1 MMMGD
6 NLESTRICSTNVLP
20 KRSVM
25 FNQSCG
31 CVSIMAHQRRQ
42 MCAMPGTQH
51 KVVFLTGLLE
61 GARTDSICKGSPC
74 SVESEQRNRNVGTH
88 YSPGVDRAASF
99 DVEMVDGPGQ
109 NRKKNQNS
117 EDSEGEGF
125 TGQCRSGDKG
135 GIAEADDGPAQNRKK
150 LERPKKGRGSPG
162 NVEMEM
168 GRC

>member
-1 MMMGD
+1 M
-6 NLESTRICSTNVLP
+6 
-20 KRSVM
+20 
-25 FNQSCG
+25 
-31 CVSIMAHQRRQ
+31 
-42 MCAMPGTQH
+42 
-51 KVVFLTGLLE
+51 
-61 GARTDSICKGSPC
+61 
-74 SVESEQRNRNVGTH
+74 
-88 YSPGVDRAASF
+88 DRAASF

>member
-1 MMMGD
+1 MMGD

-20 KRSVM
+20 KRSMM

-61 GARTDSICKGSPC
+61 GAWTDSICKGSPC

-88 YSPGVDRAASF
+88 YSPGVDWAASF

-109 NRKKNQNS
+109 NSK
-117 EDSEGEGF
+117 DAEGEGF

-135 GIAEADDGPAQNRKK
+135 GTAEADNGPAQNRKK
-150 LERPKKGRGSPG
+150 LEWPKKGRGSLG
-162 NVEMEM
+162 NMEMEM